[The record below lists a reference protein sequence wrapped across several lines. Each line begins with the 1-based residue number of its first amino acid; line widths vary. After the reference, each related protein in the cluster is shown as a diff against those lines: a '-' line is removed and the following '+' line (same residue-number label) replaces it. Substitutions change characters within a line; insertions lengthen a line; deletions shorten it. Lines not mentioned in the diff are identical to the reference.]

1 MEVKMKIIGIDLGGT
16 TIKAG
21 LVDMNGNIRKKL
33 VKATPDRSSAIL
45 EKIVSIIDELSLGE
59 NILGIGMGS
68 PGFIDSNKGQV
79 LSYGGNINDWE
90 WTNIREFLI
99 EKYPNKIIAIENDA
113 NVAALCEKWL
123 GSGKNLKD
131 FIMITIGTGLGGA
144 IYTPKEGIWSGF
156 NFQGGELGHAILYP
170 QGRPCKCGQMGCV
183 EKYVSGSAIEG
194 EYQSLTG
201 KQIKGQEIFK
211 LYEEDEN
218 ARKTVDNFSRNL
230 ATYLI
235 SLRNIFDPQ
244 AIIIGGG
251 LINSSKYWWD
261 KMMVEFKESVNFNK
275 IDILPASYLNDSG
288 IIGSA
293 KMIVD
298 RR

>member
-1 MEVKMKIIGIDLGGT
+1 MKIIGIDLGGT